1 MVIVMHKIFVIV
13 MICSGSFVFGQQKPE
28 LPAEKPREE
37 IVKHEFYTLSFV
49 EGYELASWVAYE
61 LTAEEASGSLE
72 YKEKFVEDPMIS
84 TGSATMKD
92 YRKSGYVL
100 GQLAPVDDMRFSN
113 VAISESFYLS
123 NVVPQKPAFNKY
135 TWKKINDMVREWAK
149 EAGSLLIVS
158 GPVLADAPF
167 PTFGPSKVSIPS
179 RFYKVVLDIKGKRG
193 MGIVVK
199 NSMSSGSLKPYAMS
213 IDKVE
218 EITGIDFFPSLEDD
232 LEDEVESQ
240 FDASAWNFDILDL

>member
-1 MVIVMHKIFVIV
+1 MTKKNEMLVMVLVFA
-13 MICSGSFVFGQQKPE
+13 GSFVFGQEHLE

-37 IVKHEFYTLSFV
+37 FVKHEYYTLSFV

-72 YKEKFVEDPMIS
+72 YKEKYTEDPVIS

-92 YRKSGYVL
+92 YKKSGYIL
-100 GQLAPVDDMRFSN
+100 GQLAPVEDMRFSS
-113 VAISESFYLS
+113 VAVTESFYLS

-135 TWKKINDMVREWAK
+135 TWKKMNDMVREWAK
-149 EAGSLLIVS
+149 ESGSLLVVC

-167 PTFGPSKVSIPS
+167 PTFGPGKVSIPS
-179 RFYKVVLDIKGKRG
+179 RFYKVVVDMKGKKG

-213 IDKVE
+213 IDEVE
-218 EITGIDFFPSLEDD
+218 EITEIDFFPSLPDD
-232 LEDEVESQ
+232 LENQIE
-240 FDASAWNFDILDL
+240 

>member
-1 MVIVMHKIFVIV
+1 MKKMVKKIFVI
-13 MICSGSFVFGQQKPE
+13 ILLFTGSFAFGQPKLE

-37 IVKHEFYTLSFV
+37 VVNHEYYALSFI

-61 LTAEEASGSLE
+61 LTAAEASGSLE
-72 YKEKFVEDPMIS
+72 YKEKFTEDPLIS

-92 YRKSGYVL
+92 YKKSGFVL
-100 GQLAPVDDMRFSN
+100 GQLAPVEDMRFST
-113 VAISESFYLS
+113 VAITESFYLS
-123 NVVPQKPAFNKY
+123 NVVPQKPAFNKF
-135 TWKKINDMVREWAK
+135 TWKKMNDMIREWAK
-149 EAGSLLIVS
+149 ETGSLLIVS

-179 RFYKVVLDIKGKRG
+179 RFYRVVLDMNGKRG

-199 NSMSSGSLKPYAMS
+199 NSMSSGSLKPFAMS

-218 EITGIDFFPSLEDD
+218 EITGIDFFPSLADD
-232 LEDEVESQ
+232 LENEIESQ
-240 FDASAWNFDILDL
+240 YDASAWNFEILDQ